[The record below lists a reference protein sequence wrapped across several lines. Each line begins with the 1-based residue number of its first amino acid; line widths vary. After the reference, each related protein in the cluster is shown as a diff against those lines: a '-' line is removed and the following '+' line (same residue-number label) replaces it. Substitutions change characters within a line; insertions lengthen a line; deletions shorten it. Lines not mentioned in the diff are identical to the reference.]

1 MALLGRMFSSDAH
14 SYWPGWKISH
24 LDVQILADFF
34 CLPPFEILKS
44 SNWQSQ
50 TSEVSSSTHKGR
62 VMCSG
67 QKNTMW
73 TPKLP
78 GCGFQQKWL
87 HTGTFK
93 SWTLFSS
100 ASPFP
105 LQWPQ
110 EHLAESV
117 GRGFSAASWGR
128 NFHVNSSHSLCI
140 VLWDPSDRKSVV

>member
-93 SWTLFSS
+93 SWTCKTHTQKSNDQLTPKLNGLDTLTSE
-100 ASPFP
+100 AALRQN
-105 LQWPQ
+105 LQ
-110 EHLAESV
+110 
-117 GRGFSAASWGR
+117 RCSWA
-128 NFHVNSSHSLCI
+128 
-140 VLWDPSDRKSVV
+140 LWAWATVREVTQILT